1 MVKLLIYSILSC
13 CLALLAVTLACAQT
27 VKEPVR
33 EQDMRGSFLFA
44 EFYPASVL
52 FKSGKTVQERMNY
65 DVVKEEMVYL
75 QDSSLQV
82 LSITGID
89 TVYLA
94 GIKMVPFN
102 RTFCEVVS
110 VPPGMLYIRHRY
122 RKKNNENPSGY
133 GGHTQTSNTASLR
146 GTNML
151 GDFHVLDARA
161 KYEVEASPLIWL
173 RREGRFYNANNLRQL
188 QKALPKDNDRLKQLV
203 REQKTD
209 FANPREVIELLEL
222 L

>member
-1 MVKLLIYSILSC
+1 MVKHLIYSLLSC
-13 CLALLAVTLACAQT
+13 CLVLLAVIPACAQT
-27 VKEPVR
+27 AEETGM
-33 EQDMRGSFLFA
+33 EQNMRGSFLFA
-44 EFYPASVL
+44 EFYPATVR

-65 DVVKEEMVYL
+65 DVVKEEMVYV
-75 QDSSLQV
+75 QDNSLQV
-82 LSITGID
+82 LGITGID

-102 RTFCEVVS
+102 RTFCELLN
-110 VPPGMLYIRHRY
+110 VPQGMLYIRHRY
-122 RKKNNENPSGY
+122 RRKSNENPSGY

-151 GDFHVLDARA
+151 GDFHVLDART
-161 KYEVEASPLIWL
+161 KYEVEASPVLWL

-188 QKALPKDNDRLKQLV
+188 QKALPEDKERLKQLV
-203 REQKTD
+203 KEQKTD